1 MATINRGSEWRKWDL
16 HVHTPATLCSDYG
29 GDTDVI
35 WQKYFEE
42 LERLAVEKNIKVIG
56 INDYLF
62 IDGYKKVLEYKKNG
76 GLSSVELILPV
87 VEFRLR
93 EFVGSKE
100 LGRLN
105 YHVIFADDSLLTIDQ
120 IETHFLSNLKGKGN
134 LEATCPD
141 GFTWGGVITR
151 ETLIDLGNHII
162 ENTPVD
168 KRTNVSPIE
177 VGFNNLNFE
186 LSKIQEIL
194 GEGSEPNTF
203 LKDKYFKAI
212 GKAEWED
219 FRWDTSAL
227 EKKSIINGAHFV
239 FSASPTFEQANKGKE
254 TLEKQGVS
262 SRLMH
267 CSDSHGFAKDINH
280 TNSKELGHCF
290 TWIKANPTFEGLK
303 QIIYEPEERVKIQ
316 KEQPESEKLDHLMI
330 EKITFTSSNLRFTR
344 EPIYFNKNLNVII
357 GGKSSG
363 KSILLYEIAKT
374 LYSNVSDKVLKYTDI
389 EDYKEKDLYDLSFI
403 SKDVIDADYNFTIEL
418 FSRSSQTLKDRV
430 VNSSILPSIKYIPQN
445 HLANLV
451 DKSRKNGATLKKLI
465 RDLILEDPEY
475 KTKYD
480 DFVAHAQRNDEKRS
494 QDIDYYFNLKNEL
507 KKKED
512 DLLTKG
518 DTKAL
523 KEGVEFNKQK
533 ITQLNKDF
541 TPEEQSQYKELN
553 EKLSSLNIKENEIN
567 TDFEKLDIFRA
578 DIARFLIE
586 FASKKKIVLD
596 SLQNENIKNE
606 YSSKL
611 QFVDDALISI
621 NEITRQLQKDENN
634 KFIEDSTFAKE
645 TILINVAKEN
655 VDNGLKVFNN
665 KLEDQK
671 QVAALQKSI
680 AEDESKLAAIEQFLK
695 EIETTKIAIV
705 AQREKI
711 FSDFATNLKLYESII
726 ENLKPRISNIQN
738 ETDKIEILPVIKYNF
753 PKFRELA
760 DEVFNGR
767 SFNNQGFGYL
777 YQYANDNP
785 KSALAEVDFTEIEKA
800 LRVMFEKIENNQLVT
815 KGGNS
820 QKDACEKIFTDFF
833 FDHWDVKS
841 QGDDIHK
848 MSTGKASFVL
858 LKLIIKLSKEDG
870 PILIDQPEDN
880 LDNRSV
886 SHELVE
892 FLKEKKRERQIILV
906 THNPNIVVNADAENI
921 IVANQKGQNDTAE
934 KESTSDYHFDYIN
947 GALEDSFPKNGKTD
961 LLKSMGIREHIAE
974 IVEGGKEAFKKREK
988 KYGF

>member
-1 MATINRGSEWRKWDL
+1 MAIINRGSEWRKWDL
-16 HVHTPATLCSDYG
+16 HFHTPSSYDYQDKSITNEKIIEILEKNNISVIAITDHHLIDVEKIIDLQNIGKNKNITVLPGIEFRAELGGSESIHYIGIFSEKLNKQELSDIWIKLQSTCKITQTDIQAIGGDANIQCDFKETSKLIHELGGLVTVHAGSKANTFENITNSLPDKIAQKISLVKGFIDIFELGKEIDQTSYNNIVFPNLGFKLPMIICSDNHKI
-29 GDTDVI
+29 TD
-35 WQKYFEE
+35 Y
-42 LERLAVEKNIKVIG
+42 
-56 INDYLF
+56 
-62 IDGYKKVLEYKKNG
+62 
-76 GLSSVELILPV
+76 V
-87 VEFRLR
+87 V
-93 EFVGSKE
+93 K
-100 LGRLN
+100 
-105 YHVIFADDSLLTIDQ
+105 Q
-120 IETHFLSNLKGKGN
+120 NL
-134 LEATCPD
+134 
-141 GFTWGGVITR
+141 
-151 ETLIDLGNHII
+151 
-162 ENTPVD
+162 
-168 KRTNVSPIE
+168 
-177 VGFNNLNFE
+177 
-186 LSKIQEIL
+186 
-194 GEGSEPNTF
+194 
-203 LKDKYFKAI
+203 
-212 GKAEWED
+212 
-219 FRWDTSAL
+219 
-227 EKKSIINGAHFV
+227 
-239 FSASPTFEQANKGKE
+239 
-254 TLEKQGVS
+254 
-262 SRLMH
+262 
-267 CSDSHGFAKDINH
+267 
-280 TNSKELGHCF
+280 
-290 TWIKANPTFEGLK
+290 WIKANPTFEGLK
-303 QIIYEPEERVKIQ
+303 QITYEPEERVRIQ
-316 KEQPESEKLDHLMI
+316 KEQPESEKLDNLMI
-330 EKITFTSSNLRFTR
+330 EKITFKSSNKRFTE

-363 KSILLYEIAKT
+363 KSILLYEIART

-389 EDYKEKDLYDLSFI
+389 EDYKEKDLYDLSFV
-403 SKDVIDADYNFTIEL
+403 SKDYIDTDYNFNIDL
-418 FSRSSQTLKDRV
+418 FSTSSQSLKDRT

-465 RDLILEDPEY
+465 RDLILEDPDY

-494 QDIDYYFNLKNEL
+494 QDIDYYFNLKNDL

-512 DLLTKG
+512 DLQTKG

-523 KEGVEFNKQK
+523 KEGIEFNKQK

-541 TPEEQSQYKELN
+541 TPEEQIQYKDLN
-553 EKLSSLNIKENEIN
+553 EKLSLLNIKENEVN
-567 TDFEKLDIFRA
+567 TDFEKLDIFRS
-578 DIARFLIE
+578 DIARFFNE
-586 FASKKKIVLD
+586 FVSKKKLLLD
-596 SLQNENIKNE
+596 SLQNETIKNE

-611 QFVDDALISI
+611 QFIDEALINI
-621 NEITRQLQKDENN
+621 NEISKEFIKDEDN
-634 KFIEDSTFAKE
+634 KFIFGSTFAEE
-645 TILINVAKEN
+645 TILVNVAKES
-655 VDNGLKVFNN
+655 VGISLQAFNN

-671 QVAALQKSI
+671 QVAALQRSI

-705 AQREKI
+705 SQREKI
-711 FSDFATNLKLYESII
+711 FIDFAANLKLYEAII
-726 ENLKPRISNIQN
+726 EDLKPRISNIQN
-738 ETDKIEILPVIKYNF
+738 KTDKIEILPVIKYNF
-753 PKFRELA
+753 PKFRDLA
-760 DEVFNGR
+760 DEIFNGR
-767 SFNNQGFGYL
+767 SFNNQGFSYL

-785 KSALAEVDFTEIEKA
+785 KSALAEVDFAEIEKA

-858 LKLIIKLSKEDG
+858 LKLIIKLSKDDG

-921 IVANQKGQNDTAE
+921 IVANQKGQNDTG

>member
-1 MATINRGSEWRKWDL
+1 MINRGSEWRKWDL
-16 HVHTPATLCSDYG
+16 HFHTPSSYDYQDKSITNEKIIEILEKNNISVIAITDHHLIDVEKIIDLQNIGKNKNITVLPGIEFRAELGGSESIHYIGIFSEKLNKQELSDIWIKLQSTCKITQTDIQAIGGDANIQCDFKETSKLIHELGGLVTVHAGSKANTFENITNSLPDKIAQKISLVKGFIDIFELGKEIDQTSYNNIVFPNLGFKLPMIICSDNHKI
-29 GDTDVI
+29 TD
-35 WQKYFEE
+35 Y
-42 LERLAVEKNIKVIG
+42 
-56 INDYLF
+56 
-62 IDGYKKVLEYKKNG
+62 
-76 GLSSVELILPV
+76 V
-87 VEFRLR
+87 V
-93 EFVGSKE
+93 K
-100 LGRLN
+100 
-105 YHVIFADDSLLTIDQ
+105 Q
-120 IETHFLSNLKGKGN
+120 NL
-134 LEATCPD
+134 
-141 GFTWGGVITR
+141 
-151 ETLIDLGNHII
+151 
-162 ENTPVD
+162 
-168 KRTNVSPIE
+168 
-177 VGFNNLNFE
+177 
-186 LSKIQEIL
+186 
-194 GEGSEPNTF
+194 
-203 LKDKYFKAI
+203 
-212 GKAEWED
+212 
-219 FRWDTSAL
+219 
-227 EKKSIINGAHFV
+227 
-239 FSASPTFEQANKGKE
+239 
-254 TLEKQGVS
+254 
-262 SRLMH
+262 
-267 CSDSHGFAKDINH
+267 
-280 TNSKELGHCF
+280 
-290 TWIKANPTFEGLK
+290 WIKANPTFEGLK
-303 QIIYEPEERVKIQ
+303 QITYEPEERVRIQ
-316 KEQPESEKLDHLMI
+316 KEQPESEKLDNLMI
-330 EKITFTSSNLRFTR
+330 EKITFKSSNKRFTE

-363 KSILLYEIAKT
+363 KSILLYEIART

-389 EDYKEKDLYDLSFI
+389 EDYKEKDLYDLSFV
-403 SKDVIDADYNFTIEL
+403 SKDYIDTDYNFNIDL
-418 FSRSSQTLKDRV
+418 FSTSSQSLKDRT

-465 RDLILEDPEY
+465 RDLILEDPDY

-494 QDIDYYFNLKNEL
+494 QDIDYYFNLKNDL

-512 DLLTKG
+512 DLQTKG

-523 KEGVEFNKQK
+523 KEGIEFNKQK

-541 TPEEQSQYKELN
+541 TPEEQIQYKDLN
-553 EKLSSLNIKENEIN
+553 EKLSLLNIKENEVN
-567 TDFEKLDIFRA
+567 TDFEKLDIFRS
-578 DIARFLIE
+578 DIARFFNE
-586 FASKKKIVLD
+586 FVSKKKLLLD
-596 SLQNENIKNE
+596 SLQNETIKNE

-611 QFVDDALISI
+611 QFIDEALINI
-621 NEITRQLQKDENN
+621 NEISKEFIKDEDN
-634 KFIEDSTFAKE
+634 KFIFGSTFAEE
-645 TILINVAKEN
+645 TILVNVAKES
-655 VDNGLKVFNN
+655 VGISLQAFNN

-671 QVAALQKSI
+671 QVAALQRSI

-705 AQREKI
+705 SQREKI
-711 FSDFATNLKLYESII
+711 FIDFAANLKLYEAII
-726 ENLKPRISNIQN
+726 EDLKPRISNIQN
-738 ETDKIEILPVIKYNF
+738 KTDKIEILPVIKYNF
-753 PKFRELA
+753 PKFRDLA
-760 DEVFNGR
+760 DEIFNGR
-767 SFNNQGFGYL
+767 SFNNQGFSYL

-785 KSALAEVDFTEIEKA
+785 KSALAEVDFAEIEKA

-858 LKLIIKLSKEDG
+858 LKLIIKLSKDDG

-921 IVANQKGQNDTAE
+921 IVANQKGQNDTG

>member
-1 MATINRGSEWRKWDL
+1 MINRGSEWRKWDL
-16 HVHTPATLCSDYG
+16 HFHTPSSYDYK
-29 GDTDVI
+29 DKSIT
-35 WQKYFEE
+35 
-42 LERLAVEKNIKVIG
+42 N
-56 INDYLF
+56 
-62 IDGYKKVLEYKKNG
+62 
-76 GLSSVELILPV
+76 
-87 VEFRLR
+87 
-93 EFVGSKE
+93 
-100 LGRLN
+100 
-105 YHVIFADDSLLTIDQ
+105 DQ
-120 IETHFLSNLKGKGN
+120 IINILESNN
-134 LEATCPD
+134 ISVVA
-141 GFTWGGVITR
+141 ITDHH
-151 ETLIDLGNHII
+151 LIDVERIC
-162 ENTPVD
+162 
-168 KRTNVSPIE
+168 
-177 VGFNNLNFE
+177 E
-186 LSKIQEIL
+186 LQE
-194 GEGSEPNTF
+194 
-203 LKDKYFKAI
+203 I
-212 GKAEWED
+212 GKAKNITVLPGIE
-219 FRWDTSAL
+219 FRAELGGS
-227 EKKSIINGAHFV
+227 ESIHYIGV
-239 FSASPTFEQANKGKE
+239 FSEKLNKQELTDIWIKLQSACNITQTDILAIGGDANIQCDFKETSKLIHEQGGLVTVHAGSKANTFENITNSLPDKIAQKVGLVKGFIDIFELGKE
-254 TLEKQGVS
+254 TDQISYNDKVFPNLGF
-262 SRLMH
+262 RLPMII
-267 CSDSHGFAKDINH
+267 CSDNH
-280 TNSKELGHCF
+280 KITEYIVKQNL
-290 TWIKANPTFEGLK
+290 WIKANPTFEGLK
-303 QIIYEPEERVKIQ
+303 QITYEPVERVRIQ
-316 KEQPESEKLDHLMI
+316 KEQPESEKLDNLMI
-330 EKITFTSSNLRFTR
+330 EKITFKSSNKRFTE

-363 KSILLYEIAKT
+363 KSILLYEIART

-389 EDYKEKDLYDLSFI
+389 EDYKEKDLYDLSFV
-403 SKDVIDADYNFTIEL
+403 SKDYIDTDYNFNIDL
-418 FSRSSQTLKDRV
+418 FSRSSQTLKDRS

-465 RDLILEDPEY
+465 RDLILEDPDY

-494 QDIDYYFNLKNEL
+494 QDIDYYFNLKNDL

-512 DLLTKG
+512 DLQIKG

-523 KEGVEFNKQK
+523 KEGIEFNKQK

-541 TPEEQSQYKELN
+541 TPEEQIQYKDLN
-553 EKLSSLNIKENEIN
+553 EKLSLLNIKENEVN
-567 TDFEKLDIFRA
+567 TDFEKLDIFRS
-578 DIARFLIE
+578 DIARFFNE
-586 FASKKKIVLD
+586 FVSKKKLLLD
-596 SLQNENIKNE
+596 SLQNETIKNE

-611 QFVDDALISI
+611 QFIDDALISI
-621 NEITRQLQKDENN
+621 NEISKEFIKDENN
-634 KFIEDSTFAKE
+634 KFVFGSTFAEE
-645 TILINVAKEN
+645 TILVNVAKES
-655 VDNGLKVFNN
+655 VDISLQAFNN

-705 AQREKI
+705 SQREKI
-711 FSDFATNLKLYESII
+711 FSDFAANLKLYEAII
-726 ENLKPRISNIQN
+726 EDLKPRISNIQN
-738 ETDKIEILPVIKYNF
+738 KTDKIEILPVIKYNF

-760 DEVFNGR
+760 DEIFNGR
-767 SFNNQGFGYL
+767 SFNNQGFSYL

-858 LKLIIKLSKEDG
+858 LKLIIKLSKDDG

-921 IVANQKGQNDTAE
+921 IVANQKGQNDI
-934 KESTSDYHFDYIN
+934 ESTSDYHFDYIN
-947 GALEDSFPKNGKTD
+947 GALENSFPKNGSTD

>member
-1 MATINRGSEWRKWDL
+1 
-16 HVHTPATLCSDYG
+16 
-29 GDTDVI
+29 
-35 WQKYFEE
+35 
-42 LERLAVEKNIKVIG
+42 
-56 INDYLF
+56 
-62 IDGYKKVLEYKKNG
+62 
-76 GLSSVELILPV
+76 
-87 VEFRLR
+87 
-93 EFVGSKE
+93 
-100 LGRLN
+100 
-105 YHVIFADDSLLTIDQ
+105 
-120 IETHFLSNLKGKGN
+120 
-134 LEATCPD
+134 
-141 GFTWGGVITR
+141 
-151 ETLIDLGNHII
+151 
-162 ENTPVD
+162 
-168 KRTNVSPIE
+168 
-177 VGFNNLNFE
+177 
-186 LSKIQEIL
+186 
-194 GEGSEPNTF
+194 
-203 LKDKYFKAI
+203 
-212 GKAEWED
+212 
-219 FRWDTSAL
+219 
-227 EKKSIINGAHFV
+227 
-239 FSASPTFEQANKGKE
+239 
-254 TLEKQGVS
+254 
-262 SRLMH
+262 MH

-330 EKITFTSSNLRFTR
+330 EKITFTSSNDRFTR

-389 EDYKEKDLYDLSFI
+389 EDYKEKDLYDLSFV
-403 SKDVIDADYNFTIEL
+403 SKDVIDADYNFNIEL

-480 DFVAHAQRNDEKRS
+480 DFVAHAKRNDEKRN

-523 KEGVEFNKQK
+523 KEGIEFNKQK

-553 EKLSSLNIKENEIN
+553 EKLSLLNIKENEIN
-567 TDFEKLDIFRA
+567 TDFEKLDIFRS
-578 DIARFLIE
+578 DIARFFTE

-621 NEITRQLQKDENN
+621 NEITKQFVKDENN

-645 TILINVAKEN
+645 TIVITVAKQN

-695 EIETTKIAIV
+695 EIETTKGAIV
-705 AQREKI
+705 SQREKI
-711 FSDFATNLKLYESII
+711 FTDFASNLKLYETII

-738 ETDKIEILPVIKYNF
+738 ETDKIEILPVIRYNF

-760 DEVFNGR
+760 DEVFNAR

-785 KSALAEVDFTEIEKA
+785 KSALAEVDFTEIEMA
-800 LRVMFEKIENNQLVT
+800 LRVMFEKIEDNQLVT

-820 QKDACEKIFTDFF
+820 VKDACEKIFTDFF

-892 FLKEKKRERQIILV
+892 FLKEKKRERQIVLV

-921 IVANQKGQNDTAE
+921 IVANQKGQNDTE
-934 KESTSDYHFDYIN
+934 NESTSDYHFDYIN